1 MMKVKIEL
9 SPSAID
15 LMGGN
20 CPPAAE
26 VALPKDS
33 TVRDALHELQ
43 VDPRLLDGGLQVV
56 LNGKILDLYVS
67 GMATVLQE
75 GDAILLIAPYDGG

>member
-1 MMKVKIEL
+1 M
-9 SPSAID
+9 
-15 LMGGN
+15 
-20 CPPAAE
+20 
-26 VALPKDS
+26 
-33 TVRDALHELQ
+33 HELQ